1 MMQTQPTEPPL
12 FCDRCSVELH
22 LGRGD
27 FYVVKIEA
35 VADPAPPEFTEE
47 DLRRDHRRE
56 IEQLLAQVEKM
67 SEREAMDQVFRRLTI
82 FLCNRCYQN
91 LIENPT
97 G

>member
-1 MMQTQPTEPPL
+1 MQTQPIEPPL
-12 FCDRCSVELH
+12 FCDHCSVELH

-35 VADPAPPEFTEE
+35 VADPTPPEFTEE
-47 DLRRDHRRE
+47 DLQRDHRRE
-56 IEQLLAQVEKM
+56 IQQLLAQVEKM

-82 FLCNRCYQN
+82 FLCNRCYQGW
-91 LIENPT
+91 IEDPA